1 MSRWKCAIRRLAGK
15 RGRLA
20 SIGMTAPAR
29 DDEGMNQSMRLK
41 PFARIMRFALPF
53 LGLALAGSREAAAF
67 DVADRTAL
75 WHVVNDL
82 CRPMQQAFSLPLP
95 CLKMDMAGGYAVI
108 RAPGDK
114 TRILVVPTEKI
125 VGIESP
131 ALLREP
137 MTNLWSKA
145 WDERNRVVE
154 SAPRPLAWNDIG
166 MAVNSR
172 RGRSQD
178 QLHIHVDCVD
188 PRLKQALAS
197 RAGGLASKWSRLD
210 PGPWAGRYRVKEIDA
225 AGLDR
230 NIFKLVADEIPGAK
244 SSMARQSIAVVGFI
258 GPNGDRG
265 FAVLA
270 TGDGGHA
277 EELLDHDCSPSDSP
291 SDSPSEL
298 TGDASGSK

>member
-1 MSRWKCAIRRLAGK
+1 
-15 RGRLA
+15 
-20 SIGMTAPAR
+20 
-29 DDEGMNQSMRLK
+29 MNESMRVK
-41 PFARIMRFALPF
+41 PFARTMRFALLL
-53 LGLALAGSREAAAF
+53 LGAGLAGSGEAAAF

-75 WHVVNDL
+75 WRVVNGL

-95 CLKMDMAGGYAVI
+95 CLKVDMADGFAVI

-114 TRILVVPTEKI
+114 TRILVVPTTKI
-125 VGIESP
+125 DGIESP
-131 ALLREP
+131 AVLGDP
-137 MTNLWSKA
+137 MTNLWSEA
-145 WDERNRVVE
+145 WSERSRVVA
-154 SAPRPLAWNDIG
+154 SAARPLAWNDIG

-197 RAGGLASKWSRLD
+197 RASRLSSKWSSLE

-225 AGLDR
+225 AGVDR

-244 SSMARQSIAVVGFI
+244 SRMARQSIAVVGII

-270 TGDGGHA
+270 NSDGGHA
-277 EELLDHDCSPSDSP
+277 EELLDHDCSPT
-291 SDSPSEL
+291 EL
-298 TGDASGSK
+298 TGDASGSR

>member
-1 MSRWKCAIRRLAGK
+1 
-15 RGRLA
+15 
-20 SIGMTAPAR
+20 
-29 DDEGMNQSMRLK
+29 
-41 PFARIMRFALPF
+41 MRFKSFAMTMRFTLLL
-53 LGLALAGSREAAAF
+53 LGADLAGSGEAAAF

-95 CLKMDMAGGYAVI
+95 CLKVDMAGGFAVI

-114 TRILVVPTEKI
+114 TRILIVPTARIEG
-125 VGIESP
+125 VESP
-131 ALLREP
+131 AVLRDS
-137 MTNLWSKA
+137 MSNFWSLA
-145 WDERNRVVE
+145 WNERGRVAA
-154 SAPRPLAWNDIG
+154 SAPRPLGWNDIG

-188 PRLKQALAS
+188 PRLKRALAS
-197 RAGGLASKWSRLD
+197 RAGRLSSKWSSLG
-210 PGPWAGRYRVKEIDA
+210 PGPWAGRYRVREIDA
-225 AGLDR
+225 AGVDQ

-244 SSMARQSIAVVGFI
+244 SRMARQSIAVVGLI

-270 TGDGGHA
+270 TSDGGHA
-277 EELLDHDCSPSDSP
+277 EELLDHNCSPS
-291 SDSPSEL
+291 E
-298 TGDASGSK
+298 

>member
-1 MSRWKCAIRRLAGK
+1 
-15 RGRLA
+15 
-20 SIGMTAPAR
+20 
-29 DDEGMNQSMRLK
+29 MRLN
-41 PFARIMRFALPF
+41 PFARTMRFAL
-53 LGLALAGSREAAAF
+53 LLLCAGLAGAREAAAF

-75 WHVVNDL
+75 WRVVNDL

-95 CLKMDMAGGYAVI
+95 CLKVDMAGGYAVI

-114 TRILVVPTEKI
+114 TRILIVPTAKI
-125 VGIESP
+125 EGIESP
-131 ALLREP
+131 AVLRDA
-137 MTNLWSKA
+137 MTNLWSEG
-145 WDERNRVVE
+145 WSERNRVVA
-154 SAPRPLAWNDIG
+154 SASRPLGWNDIG

-188 PRLKQALAS
+188 PRLKLALAS
-197 RAGGLASKWSRLD
+197 RAGRLSSKWSNLE

-225 AGLDR
+225 AGVDR

-244 SSMARQSIAVVGFI
+244 SRMARQSIAVVGFI

-270 TGDGGHA
+270 SSDGGHA
-277 EELLDHDCSPSDSP
+277 EELLDHDCSPSDPP
-291 SDSPSEL
+291 SKL
-298 TGDASGSK
+298 TGEASAPK